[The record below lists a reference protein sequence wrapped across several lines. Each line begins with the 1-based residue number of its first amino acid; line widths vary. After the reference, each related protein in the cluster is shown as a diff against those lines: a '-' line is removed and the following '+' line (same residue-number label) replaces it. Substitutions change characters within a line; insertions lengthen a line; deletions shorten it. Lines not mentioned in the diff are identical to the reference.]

1 MTPWGSVLTGL
12 IAGFIAVAAAN
23 FVDRKLKIDDPV
35 GAFAVHGACGIWGTL
50 AIGLFAK
57 YDDAFLGRD
66 DAGLFYGGGLDQIA
80 MQAVLVIIVAVWTIV
95 TGFIV
100 FGALKRLMGLRVSP
114 EEENAGLDVSEHG
127 GPGLALDDAV
137 TGATPTS

>member
-1 MTPWGSVLTGL
+1 
-12 IAGFIAVAAAN
+12 
-23 FVDRKLKIDDPV
+23 
-35 GAFAVHGACGIWGTL
+35 GIWGTL

-100 FGALKRLMGLRVSP
+100 FGALKRSMGLRVSP
-114 EEENAGLDVSEHG
+114 EEESAGLDVSEHG

-137 TGATPTS
+137 TGATPSS

>member
-1 MTPWGSVLTGL
+1 
-12 IAGFIAVAAAN
+12 
-23 FVDRKLKIDDPV
+23 
-35 GAFAVHGACGIWGTL
+35 
-50 AIGLFAK
+50 
-57 YDDAFLGRD
+57 
-66 DAGLFYGGGLDQIA
+66 

>member
-50 AIGLFAK
+50 AGLFAK
-57 YDDAFLGRD
+57 MTMPPRSRRRR
-66 DAGLFYGGGLDQIA
+66 I
-80 MQAVLVIIVAVWTIV
+80 VLWRRIRSNRYAS
-95 TGFIV
+95 GS
-100 FGALKRLMGLRVSP
+100 G
-114 EEENAGLDVSEHG
+114 HHCYC
-127 GPGLALDDAV
+127 LDDCYWIHRV
-137 TGATPTS
+137 RRS

>member
-1 MTPWGSVLTGL
+1 M
-12 IAGFIAVAAAN
+12 
-23 FVDRKLKIDDPV
+23 
-35 GAFAVHGACGIWGTL
+35 GAFAVHGLVGLGTL

-80 MQAVLVIIVAVWTIV
+80 VQAVLAVIVAAWTIV

-100 FGALKRLMGLRVSP
+100 FGALSVPMGLRVSP
-114 EEENAGLDVSEHG
+114 EEEQARCFRTG
-127 GPGLALDDAV
+127 GQPWCSTMLSREQPRLV
-137 TGATPTS
+137 TGGGDR

>member
-1 MTPWGSVLTGL
+1 
-12 IAGFIAVAAAN
+12 
-23 FVDRKLKIDDPV
+23 
-35 GAFAVHGACGIWGTL
+35 
-50 AIGLFAK
+50 
-57 YDDAFLGRD
+57 
-66 DAGLFYGGGLDQIA
+66 

-95 TGFIV
+95 TGFIE
-100 FGALKRLMGLRVSP
+100 FGALKRSMGLRVSP

>member
-12 IAGFIAVAAAN
+12 IAGFTAVAAAN
-23 FVDRKLKIDDPV
+23 FVDRKLLEIDDPV

-66 DAGLFYGGGLDQIA
+66 DAEI
-80 MQAVLVIIVAVWTIV
+80 VLWRRIRSNRYAS
-95 TGFIV
+95 GS
-100 FGALKRLMGLRVSP
+100 GHHRCC
-114 EEENAGLDVSEHG
+114 
-127 GPGLALDDAV
+127 LDDCYWIHRV
-137 TGATPTS
+137 RRS